1 MLSAGWSLLHPKCA
15 SIPEALLGWS
25 ASGIGHQSPRL
36 FGNASGG
43 EYHLRIVNVTREDAG
58 DYRCVLAGREHMLVY
73 SELNV
78 IVPVPDPPTL
88 TGPET
93 PLRVG
98 QELVLKC
105 VYTQGY
111 PIAQLSWYN
120 GTDLITNINFVE
132 GIGLSLGP
140 NGERIEESTIYFR
153 NNVTKYDNGV
163 NVTCRVSQSEGGI
176 TIEKESWKVLTV
188 HYPPTVVV
196 PREQVRV
203 FEGKTAA
210 ITCQVDS
217 NPTAVITWIKLGD
230 NTTVLQG
237 NLANRNQTL
246 VIPRASQR
254 DEGTYQ
260 CSAEND
266 LPPKAVGTV
275 QFFVDVKPYDTY
287 TRDVA
292 IITISVV
299 AAVTLAAIVVVS
311 IIVVK
316 KKG

>member
-25 ASGIGHQSPRL
+25 ASGIGHQSPRPVDR
-36 FGNASGG
+36 F
-43 EYHLRIVNVTREDAG
+43 
-58 DYRCVLAGREHMLVY
+58 YRHHRLPFCKERRSDFSATTEATTCRQMALL
-73 SELNV
+73 
-78 IVPVPDPPTL
+78 VPDPPTL

-105 VYTQGY
+105 VYTPGY

-176 TIEKESWKVLTV
+176 TIEKETWKILTV

-203 FEGKTAA
+203 FKGKTAA

-299 AAVTLAAIVVVS
+299 AAVILAAIVVVS
-311 IIVVK
+311 IIMVK